1 MICYFGN
8 ENNSNNANNNNLR
21 YIHANFLLL
30 KSQLSTRVSKMI
42 KCVKQGRRWAW
53 AVPEFLWLTSS
64 MDIGYADLTGEFSS
78 WYQCVQESKRWIPW
92 YAHHIF
98 LCFNMTPTFPIGL
111 ISTISVNHVTCYMDT
126 YNVQN

>member
-42 KCVKQGRRWAW
+42 KCVKQGRRGA
-53 AVPEFLWLTSS
+53 
-64 MDIGYADLTGEFSS
+64 
-78 WYQCVQESKRWIPW
+78 
-92 YAHHIF
+92 
-98 LCFNMTPTFPIGL
+98 
-111 ISTISVNHVTCYMDT
+111 
-126 YNVQN
+126 